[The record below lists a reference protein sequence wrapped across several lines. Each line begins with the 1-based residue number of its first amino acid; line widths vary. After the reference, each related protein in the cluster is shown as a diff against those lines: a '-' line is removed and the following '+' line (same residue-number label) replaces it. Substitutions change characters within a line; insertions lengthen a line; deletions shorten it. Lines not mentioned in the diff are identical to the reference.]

1 MGYRQAVRHRVLIP
15 AFAGSNPAS
24 PAYKYGPLAQVVEHL
39 TFNQV
44 VPGSS
49 PGWLII
55 FYLFRRRVCSAVYFC
70 KERSSMEQKENKMGV
85 MPVDKLLISMSL
97 PMMISMLVQALYNIV
112 DSIFVSRIDENA
124 LTAVSLAFPLQTL
137 MIALGTGTGVGINA
151 LLSKSLG
158 EKDFEKADKTAE
170 NGVFLAL
177 INYVVFCLI
186 GIFLTKPF
194 YLSQTRDPQIIE
206 YGVQYLRIVCC
217 CSFGMY
223 AQFVFERLLQSTGK
237 TVYTMITQSLGAVIN
252 IVLDPIFIFGY
263 FGVPR
268 MGVAGAA
275 VATVIGQIV
284 AGTAACIINL
294 KANTEIH
301 FRIKGFRP
309 DGKIIGLIYEVG
321 IPSIIMQSIGS
332 VMTYGMNKI
341 LLGFS
346 STAAAVFGVYFK
358 LQSFIFMPV
367 FGLNNGMVPIIAY
380 NYGAGKRERMMKTLK
395 LSILYAVILM
405 LIGFLVFQVMPDSL
419 LGLFDASE
427 TMLAIGRPALR
438 IISISFLLAGFSIV
452 CGSMFQA
459 LGNGVYSMLV
469 SIARQLIVL
478 LPVAYLLSRTGN
490 IDMVWWAY
498 PIAEL
503 VSGGLTIFFLVRI
516 YRNVIVHICE
526 PENEI
531 VTR

>member
-1 MGYRQAVRHRVLIP
+1 MEKDLTRGKPARVLLR
-15 AFAGSNPAS
+15 FALPVIGGNLFQLFYTLADSVIVGRTLGADALAAVGSTS
-24 PAYKYGPLAQVVEHL
+24 
-39 TFNQV
+39 
-44 VPGSS
+44 
-49 PGWLII
+49 II
-55 FYLFRRRVCSAVYFC
+55 IYLVLCFIQGFTGGFGICLGQRFGAKDQSGM
-70 KERSSMEQKENKMGV
+70 ERSVRISW
-85 MPVDKLLISMSL
+85 LLSL
-97 PMMISMLVQALYNIV
+97 FFTVVLTVVCCLLAHPILRWMQTPDAIYADAYDYM
-112 DSIFVSRIDENA
+112 FVI
-124 LTAVSLAFPLQTL
+124 L
-137 MIALGTGTGVGINA
+137 LGTGATIFYNMISNMLRA
-151 LLSKSLG
+151 LGDSRTPVIFLVVSSLG
-158 EKDFEKADKTAE
+158 
-170 NGVFLAL
+170 NVAL
-177 INYVVFCLI
+177 DVLF
-186 GIFLTKPF
+186 
-194 YLSQTRDPQIIE
+194 
-206 YGVQYLRIVCC
+206 IVP
-217 CSFGMY
+217 M
-223 AQFVFERLLQSTGK
+223 K
-237 TVYTMITQSLGAVIN
+237 
-252 IVLDPIFIFGY
+252 
-263 FGVPR
+263 

-275 VATVIGQIV
+275 IATVIGQIV

-438 IISISFLLAGFSIV
+438 IISISFLLAGFSVV

>member
-1 MGYRQAVRHRVLIP
+1 MKEQNNAFLVTKPVGALMRGYALPCVL
-15 AFAGSNPAS
+15 S
-24 PAYKYGPLAQVVEHL
+24 LL
-39 TFNQV
+39 T
-44 VPGSS
+44 G
-49 PGWLII
+49 
-55 FYLFRRRVCSAVYFC
+55 
-70 KERSSMEQKENKMGV
+70 
-85 MPVDKLLISMSL
+85 
-97 PMMISMLVQALYNIV
+97 ALYNIV
-112 DSIFVSRIDENA
+112 DQLFIANASYLGSAGNAANTVVFPLTVIALGIAVMLGDGCCAFFSLSLGGGEKAKAKRSVGNAVGLCLGLSFV
-124 LTAVSLAFPLQTL
+124 LTAVYL
-137 MIALGTGTGVGINA
+137 IC
-151 LLSKSLG
+151 
-158 EKDFEKADKTAE
+158 ADPI
-170 NGVFLAL
+170 LAL
-177 INYVVFCLI
+177 FGAGVNARVLSLSREYFFWITL
-186 GIFLTKPF
+186 GIPF
-194 YLSQTRDPQIIE
+194 YMFGQAMNPIIRAD
-206 YGVQYLRIVCC
+206 GSPRFAM
-217 CSFGMY
+217 CSTL
-223 AQFVFERLLQSTGK
+223 A
-237 TVYTMITQSLGAVIN
+237 GAFLNVI
-252 IVLDPIFIFGY
+252 LDPIFIFGY

-275 VATVIGQIV
+275 IATVIGQIV

-301 FRIKGFRP
+301 LRIKGFRP

-380 NYGAGKRERMMKTLK
+380 NYGAGKRERLIKTLK

-490 IDMVWWAY
+490 IDMVWWAF

-516 YRNVIVHICE
+516 YRNVIVHISE
-526 PENEI
+526 PEHETAQDSQSI
-531 VTR
+531 QSVSL

>member
-1 MGYRQAVRHRVLIP
+1 M
-15 AFAGSNPAS
+15 
-24 PAYKYGPLAQVVEHL
+24 
-39 TFNQV
+39 
-44 VPGSS
+44 
-49 PGWLII
+49 
-55 FYLFRRRVCSAVYFC
+55 
-70 KERSSMEQKENKMGV
+70 
-85 MPVDKLLISMSL
+85 
-97 PMMISMLVQALYNIV
+97 
-112 DSIFVSRIDENA
+112 
-124 LTAVSLAFPLQTL
+124 
-137 MIALGTGTGVGINA
+137 
-151 LLSKSLG
+151 
-158 EKDFEKADKTAE
+158 
-170 NGVFLAL
+170 
-177 INYVVFCLI
+177 
-186 GIFLTKPF
+186 
-194 YLSQTRDPQIIE
+194 
-206 YGVQYLRIVCC
+206 CC

-438 IISISFLLAGFSIV
+438 IISISFLLAGFSVV

>member
-1 MGYRQAVRHRVLIP
+1 
-15 AFAGSNPAS
+15 
-24 PAYKYGPLAQVVEHL
+24 
-39 TFNQV
+39 
-44 VPGSS
+44 
-49 PGWLII
+49 
-55 FYLFRRRVCSAVYFC
+55 
-70 KERSSMEQKENKMGV
+70 
-85 MPVDKLLISMSL
+85 
-97 PMMISMLVQALYNIV
+97 
-112 DSIFVSRIDENA
+112 
-124 LTAVSLAFPLQTL
+124 
-137 MIALGTGTGVGINA
+137 
-151 LLSKSLG
+151 
-158 EKDFEKADKTAE
+158 
-170 NGVFLAL
+170 
-177 INYVVFCLI
+177 
-186 GIFLTKPF
+186 
-194 YLSQTRDPQIIE
+194 
-206 YGVQYLRIVCC
+206 
-217 CSFGMY
+217 
-223 AQFVFERLLQSTGK
+223 
-237 TVYTMITQSLGAVIN
+237 
-252 IVLDPIFIFGY
+252 
-263 FGVPR
+263 
-268 MGVAGAA
+268 
-275 VATVIGQIV
+275 
-284 AGTAACIINL
+284 
-294 KANTEIH
+294 
-301 FRIKGFRP
+301 
-309 DGKIIGLIYEVG
+309 
-321 IPSIIMQSIGS
+321 MQSIGS

-490 IDMVWWAY
+490 IDMVWWAF

-516 YRNVIVHICE
+516 YRNVIVHISE
-526 PENEI
+526 PEHETAQDSQSI
-531 VTR
+531 QSVSL

>member
-1 MGYRQAVRHRVLIP
+1 
-15 AFAGSNPAS
+15 
-24 PAYKYGPLAQVVEHL
+24 
-39 TFNQV
+39 
-44 VPGSS
+44 
-49 PGWLII
+49 
-55 FYLFRRRVCSAVYFC
+55 
-70 KERSSMEQKENKMGV
+70 
-85 MPVDKLLISMSL
+85 
-97 PMMISMLVQALYNIV
+97 ML
-112 DSIFVSRIDENA
+112 R
-124 LTAVSLAFPLQTL
+124 
-137 MIALGTGTGVGINA
+137 ALGDSRTPVIF
-151 LLSKSLG
+151 LVVSSLG
-158 EKDFEKADKTAE
+158 
-170 NGVFLAL
+170 NVAL
-177 INYVVFCLI
+177 DLLF
-186 GIFLTKPF
+186 
-194 YLSQTRDPQIIE
+194 
-206 YGVQYLRIVCC
+206 IVP
-217 CSFGMY
+217 M
-223 AQFVFERLLQSTGK
+223 K
-237 TVYTMITQSLGAVIN
+237 
-252 IVLDPIFIFGY
+252 
-263 FGVPR
+263 

-275 VATVIGQIV
+275 IATVIGQIV

-301 FRIKGFRP
+301 LRIKGFRP

-490 IDMVWWAY
+490 IDMVWWAF

-516 YRNVIVHICE
+516 YRNVIVHISE
-526 PENEI
+526 PEHE
-531 VTR
+531 TA

>member
-1 MGYRQAVRHRVLIP
+1 
-15 AFAGSNPAS
+15 
-24 PAYKYGPLAQVVEHL
+24 
-39 TFNQV
+39 
-44 VPGSS
+44 
-49 PGWLII
+49 
-55 FYLFRRRVCSAVYFC
+55 
-70 KERSSMEQKENKMGV
+70 
-85 MPVDKLLISMSL
+85 
-97 PMMISMLVQALYNIV
+97 
-112 DSIFVSRIDENA
+112 
-124 LTAVSLAFPLQTL
+124 
-137 MIALGTGTGVGINA
+137 
-151 LLSKSLG
+151 
-158 EKDFEKADKTAE
+158 
-170 NGVFLAL
+170 
-177 INYVVFCLI
+177 
-186 GIFLTKPF
+186 
-194 YLSQTRDPQIIE
+194 
-206 YGVQYLRIVCC
+206 
-217 CSFGMY
+217 MY

-275 VATVIGQIV
+275 IATVIGQIV

-301 FRIKGFRP
+301 LRIKGFRP

-380 NYGAGKRERMMKTLK
+380 NYGAGKRERLIKTLK

-490 IDMVWWAY
+490 IDMVWWAF

-516 YRNVIVHICE
+516 YRNVIVHISE
-526 PENEI
+526 PEHETAQDSQSI
-531 VTR
+531 QSVSL